1 MLSGDLQILVVVA
14 VLLVALVAL
23 MSAFFVRDALREG
36 DKVSRLDTGPRR
48 YRRNTR
54 TLLGLMFLAVVYVGL
69 LSAMR
74 RLTGINL
81 LDGGIGVA
89 LGLYICAHPAA
100 NAVNMLF
107 FERGTLQS
115 SSGGSLVRW
124 LLLNLLVL
132 LAGWMVL
139 FLAIRQLVAESP

>member
-1 MLSGDLQILVVVA
+1 MLSGELQILVVVA
-14 VLLVALVAL
+14 FLLVALVAL
-23 MSAFFVRDALREG
+23 MSGFFVRDALREG

-48 YRRNTR
+48 YKRNTR
-54 TLLGLMFLAVVYVGL
+54 TLLGLMVLAVVYVGL
-69 LSAMR
+69 LSAMC

-139 FLAIRQLVAESP
+139 FVAIRQLVAESP